1 MLREMANNFYAKI
14 IDVIWRA
21 LKSTLALITNPKLK
35 RVIVYALGIADKA
48 AALGELN
55 KLEKLM
61 AKNTAYHLFDCVI

>member
-1 MLREMANNFYAKI
+1 MPREMVDNFYAKI

-21 LKSTLALITNPKLK
+21 IKSTLALITNPELK
-35 RVIVYALGIADKA
+35 RVIVYTSGIADKA

-61 AKNTAYHLFDCVI
+61 DKNTAYHLFDSVI